1 LASYHTYH
9 NVAAVLPMSL
19 PLPDVLTAHYAIRDA
34 LWPYLYLL
42 TNTTPS
48 DEPWIPVAGGI
59 WVSNEQL
66 AYRIDVGVP
75 TIERWRKRLER
86 AGYLRCE
93 LVRPRFRKMWLVNMN
108 AVRREQTL
116 VEAPASSAVN

>member
-1 LASYHTYH
+1 
-9 NVAAVLPMSL
+9 
-19 PLPDVLTAHYAIRDA
+19 
-34 LWPYLYLL
+34 
-42 TNTTPS
+42 
-48 DEPWIPVAGGI
+48 VAGGI